1 MESPDDIV
9 RHPTCRRLIG
19 TSQAVQA
26 PHNFDVR
33 RNYPTNKSLKSKHGS
48 SGGGGGWKVWRI
60 KPPAALTTLS
70 LLNQQFEVEEGSTH
84 SLLKSTARTNF
95 TYSHMRSLILVPSPI
110 HLNS

>member
-19 TSQAVQA
+19 TSQTVQA

-48 SGGGGGWKVWRI
+48 SGGGGFGASSR
-60 KPPAALTTLS
+60 
-70 LLNQQFEVEEGSTH
+70 LL
-84 SLLKSTARTNF
+84 
-95 TYSHMRSLILVPSPI
+95 P
-110 HLNS
+110 

>member
-1 MESPDDIV
+1 MESSDDIV

-19 TSQAVQA
+19 TSQTVQA

-48 SGGGGGWKVWRI
+48 SEGGGGGWKVWRI

-70 LLNQQFEVEEGSTH
+70 LLNQLFEVDDGSALIVLISTEEYGALTSC
-84 SLLKSTARTNF
+84 
-95 TYSHMRSLILVPSPI
+95 I
-110 HLNS
+110 HI